1 MRVLVTRTQ
10 INMEG
15 AIPDLEREFPGV
27 EFVYCADRSQV
38 PELIGDADV
47 YFGGIDRDSFL
58 AARNLKWIQSSST
71 GINPYLDIP
80 ELVES
85 DVLLT
90 GARGT
95 HSICLA
101 ESVLAMIL
109 AQTRGIV
116 DCMRLRPEQKWSGRE
131 IRPTLQELTGSTM
144 GIVGFGSVGRALA
157 RRAQAFDMRI
167 LAVDAYPGDKPE
179 YVTWLRDLDG
189 LDDLLR
195 ESDYVVV
202 TVPYTPQTDN
212 MIGTAQ
218 FALMKPSAML
228 VLISRGGIVDQ
239 VALAQALREGQIARA
254 AIDVADPEPLPPDHE
269 LWDLDNLLITFH
281 VAGGTQFEDR
291 YMLDIFRENLK
302 RFLNGDLP
310 LRNQVDKQGKGF

>member
-1 MRVLVTRTQ
+1 MKVLVTRTQ

-27 EFVYCADRSQV
+27 EFVYCADRAQAAD
-38 PELIGDADV
+38 LIGDADV
-47 YFGGIDRDSFL
+47 YFGGMNRELFL

-80 ELVES
+80 ELVEG

-95 HSICLA
+95 HSVCLA

-116 DCMRLRPEQKWSGRE
+116 DCMRLRAERNWSGRA
-131 IRPTLQELTGSTM
+131 IRSTLQELTGSTM

-157 RRAQAFDMRI
+157 KRAQAFDVRI

-179 YVTWLRDLDG
+179 YVAELSALDG

-212 MIGTAQ
+212 MIGAKQ

-254 AIDVADPEPLPPDHE
+254 AIDVAVPEPLPPDHE

-281 VAGGTQFEDR
+281 VAGGTQYEDK

-302 RFLNGDLP
+302 RFLKGDLP
-310 LRNQVDKQGKGF
+310 LRNQVDKTGKGF

>member
-1 MRVLVTRTQ
+1 MKVLITRTQ
-10 INMEG
+10 INMEE

-27 EFVYCADRSQV
+27 EFVYCAERSKV
-38 PELIGDADV
+38 PEMVGDADV
-47 YFGGIDRDSFL
+47 YFGGLNREIFL
-58 AARNLKWIQSSST
+58 AAKNLKWIQSSST
-71 GINPYLDIP
+71 GINPYLAIP

-90 GARGT
+90 SARGT
-95 HSICLA
+95 HSVCLA

-116 DCMRLRPEQKWSGRE
+116 DCIRLRAEHKWSGRD
-131 IRPTLQELTGSTM
+131 IRRSLQELTGSTM
-144 GIVGFGSVGRALA
+144 GIIGFGSVGRALA
-157 RRAQAFDMRI
+157 KRAQAFGMRI
-167 LAVDAYPGDKPE
+167 LAVDAYPGDKPD
-179 YVTWLRDLDG
+179 YVTELRGLDG

-212 MIGTAQ
+212 MIGSEQ

-239 VALAQALREGQIARA
+239 EALAQALRKGQIARA
-254 AIDVADPEPLPPDHE
+254 AIDVAVPEPLPPEHE

-281 VAGGTQFEDR
+281 VAGGTQYESQ
-291 YMLDIFRENLK
+291 YLIDIFRENLK

-310 LRNQVDKQGKGF
+310 LRNQVEKKGKGF

>member
-1 MRVLVTRTQ
+1 MKALITRTQ
-10 INMEG
+10 INMQE
-15 AIPDLEREFPGV
+15 AIPDLEFDFPGV
-27 EFVYCADRSQV
+27 EFVYCADRSVV
-38 PELIGDADV
+38 PELIGDADI
-47 YFGGIDRDSFL
+47 YFGGMNREIFL
-58 AARNLKWIQSSST
+58 AAKNLKWIQSSST
-71 GINPYLDIP
+71 GINPYLAIP

-95 HSICLA
+95 HSVCLA

-116 DCMRLRPEQKWSGRE
+116 DCMRLRAEHKWSGRG
-131 IRPTLQELTGSTM
+131 IRPNLLELTGSTM
-144 GIVGFGSVGRALA
+144 GIIGFGSVGRALA
-157 RRAQAFDMRI
+157 KRAQAFDTR
-167 LAVDAYPGDKPE
+167 LLVVDAYPEDKPD
-179 YVTWLRDLDG
+179 YVAELSGLEG
-189 LDDLLR
+189 LDDLLC

-202 TVPYTPQTDN
+202 TVPYTPQTDK
-212 MIGTAQ
+212 MISGEQ

-239 VALAQALREGQIARA
+239 EALARALREGQIARA
-254 AIDVADPEPLPPDHE
+254 AIDVAVPEPLPPEHE

-281 VAGGTQFEDR
+281 VAGGTQYESQ
-291 YMLDIFRENLK
+291 YLIGIFRENLK

-310 LRNQVDKQGKGF
+310 LRNQVEKKGKGF

>member
-1 MRVLVTRTQ
+1 M
-10 INMEG
+10 
-15 AIPDLEREFPGV
+15 
-27 EFVYCADRSQV
+27 
-38 PELIGDADV
+38 
-47 YFGGIDRDSFL
+47 
-58 AARNLKWIQSSST
+58 
-71 GINPYLDIP
+71 
-80 ELVES
+80 
-85 DVLLT
+85 LLT

-95 HSICLA
+95 HSVCLA

-116 DCMRLRPEQKWSGRE
+116 DCMRLRADHNWSGRG
-131 IRPTLQELTGSTM
+131 IRSVLQELTGSTM

-157 RRAQAFDMRI
+157 KRACGFDVRI

-179 YVTWLRDLDG
+179 YVAELRGLGG

-202 TVPYTPQTDN
+202 TVPFTPQTDN
-212 MIGTAQ
+212 MIGAEQ

-239 VALAQALREGQIARA
+239 AALARALREGQIARA
-254 AIDVADPEPLPPDHE
+254 AIDVSVPEPLPPDHE

-281 VAGGTQFEDR
+281 VAGGTQYETK

-302 RFLNGDLP
+302 RFLSGDLP
-310 LRNQVDKQGKGF
+310 LRNQVEKKGRGF

>member
-1 MRVLVTRTQ
+1 MKVLISRTQ
-10 INMEG
+10 INMEE
-15 AIPDLEREFPGV
+15 AIPDLEREFPEV

-47 YFGGIDRDSFL
+47 YFGGMNRDMFL
-58 AARNLKWIQSSST
+58 AAKKLKWIQSSST

-101 ESVLAMIL
+101 ESVMAMIL
-109 AQTRGIV
+109 AQNRGIV
-116 DCMRLRPEQKWSGRE
+116 DCMRLRPEHKWAGRP
-131 IRPTLQELTGSTM
+131 IRSKLKELTGSTM
-144 GIVGFGSVGRALA
+144 GIIGFGSVGRALA
-157 RRAQAFDMRI
+157 ERAAAFDMRI
-167 LAVDAYPGDKPE
+167 LALDAFPDTKPE
-179 YVTWLRDLDG
+179 CVADLCGLDG

-195 ESDYVVV
+195 QSDYVVV
-202 TVPYTPQTDN
+202 TVPFTPETEG
-212 MIGTAQ
+212 MIGAEQ
-218 FALMKPSAML
+218 FALIKPTATL

-239 VALAQALREGQIARA
+239 EALAQALREGQIAQA
-254 AIDVADPEPLPPDHE
+254 AIDVAVPEPLPPDHE

-281 VAGGTQFEDR
+281 VAGGTQFEDE
-291 YMLDIFRENLK
+291 YMLGIFRENLQ
-302 RFLNGDLP
+302 RFLSGHLP
-310 LRNQVDKQGKGF
+310 LRNQVDKKGKGF